1 MTDRNEIKIT
11 EARERGTEKRKRL
24 QKRNLTVLAMG
35 IALLLLLILGI
46 RGCQNKE
53 VEETE
58 EKKEK
63 VTTEETQTQEE
74 TKRELTVQ
82 AYEVDADE
90 AKVVEGFYQTYLL
103 SESLDMLG
111 KYIDTTEGIEQSV
124 LSMHKK
130 YIEQVSDIK
139 CYPIKGADVD
149 ENYLTLMVTYKIK
162 LYNYAELLPSIDVL
176 FLVNGD
182 EGYRVH
188 NMTTADVFERDKLL
202 GDENF
207 QILSEQVATELQ
219 GLLAANAELNNVYNL
234 YLNPQQGQE

>member
-11 EARERGTEKRKRL
+11 EARERGTEKRKRI

-35 IALLLLLILGI
+35 IAVLLLLILGI
-46 RGCQNKE
+46 RGCQNKS
-53 VEETE
+53 EEEPE

-74 TKRELTVQ
+74 TKKELTVQ
-82 AYEVDADE
+82 AYETDSDE
-90 AKVVEGFYQTYLL
+90 AKAVEGFYQAYLL
-103 SESLDMLG
+103 SESLDTLG

-130 YIEQVSDIK
+130 YIEQVSDIQ

-149 ENYLTLMVTYKIK
+149 ENYRVLMVTYKIK

-188 NMTTADVFERDKLL
+188 NMTTADAFERDKLL

-219 GLLAANAELNNVYNL
+219 GLLTANAELNNVYNL
-234 YLNPQQGQE
+234 YLNPQQAQE